1 MAIHAAKPA
10 RSARLRRV
18 LAALRGGAEISSL
31 ALAMAARTVAPGT
44 CVSELR
50 ANGYAIACRQ
60 EATPAGRVWLYRL
73 VSGPESAAQE
83 AKDSAAT
90 GV

>member
-1 MAIHAAKPA
+1 MAIHAGKVA

-18 LAALRGGAEISSL
+18 LGALRGGAEVSSL

-50 ANGYAIACRQ
+50 ANGYAITCRQ
-60 EATPAGRVWLYRL
+60 ETTPAGRVWLYRL
-73 VSGPESAAQE
+73 VSGPETQSKNDGAAKR
-83 AKDSAAT
+83 A
-90 GV
+90 